1 MSAVFG
7 FRLPED
13 LRQYLQTMA
22 RQQRTTV
29 SHYLVMLV
37 LKDMEN
43 KTEGK
48 EVGKSKSEDRVSS
61 GRFVETVQ

>member
-7 FRLPED
+7 FRLPDD
-13 LRQYLQTMA
+13 LRQYLQKMA

-37 LKDMEN
+37 LQDMK

>member
-7 FRLPED
+7 FRLPDD
-13 LRQYLQTMA
+13 LRQYLQRMA

-29 SHYLVMLV
+29 SHYLIMLV
-37 LKDMEN
+37 LQDMQ

-48 EVGKSKSEDRVSS
+48 EVGKSKSKDRVSS

>member
-7 FRLPED
+7 FRLPDD
-13 LRQYLQTMA
+13 LRQYLQRMA

-29 SHYLVMLV
+29 SHYLIMLV
-37 LKDMEN
+37 LQDMK

>member
-13 LRQYLQTMA
+13 LRQYLQKMA

-29 SHYLVMLV
+29 SHYLIMLV
-37 LKDMEN
+37 LQDMK

-48 EVGKSKSEDRVSS
+48 EVGKSKSEDRISS

>member
-13 LRQYLQTMA
+13 LRQYLQEEA
-22 RQQRTTV
+22 KRQRTTV
-29 SHYLVMLV
+29 SHYLIMLV
-37 LKDMEN
+37 LQDMEK

-48 EVGKSKSEDRVSS
+48 NIGKSEDRISS
-61 GRFVETVQ
+61 SRFIEAI

>member
-13 LRQYLQTMA
+13 LRQYLQRQA
-22 RQQRTTV
+22 EQQRTTV
-29 SHYLVMLV
+29 SHYLVTLV
-37 LKDMEN
+37 LQDMK

-48 EVGKSKSEDRVSS
+48 EIGKSKSEDRISS
-61 GRFVETVQ
+61 SRFIEAI

>member
-48 EVGKSKSEDRVSS
+48 EVGKSKFEDRVSS
-61 GRFVETVQ
+61 GGFSEAV

>member
-7 FRLPED
+7 FRLPDD
-13 LRQYLQTMA
+13 LRNYLQCKA

-37 LKDMEN
+37 LKDME
-43 KTEGK
+43 K
-48 EVGKSKSEDRVSS
+48 EMGVKEIGEFENRVSAS
-61 GRFVETVQ
+61 R

>member
-1 MSAVFG
+1 LSAVFG

-22 RQQRTTV
+22 QQQRTTV
-29 SHYLVMLV
+29 SHYLIMLV
-37 LKDMEN
+37 LQDIK

>member
-13 LRQYLQTMA
+13 LRQYLQKMA

-29 SHYLVMLV
+29 SHYLIMLV
-37 LKDMEN
+37 LQDMK

-61 GRFVETVQ
+61 GRIVETVQ

>member
-13 LRQYLQTMA
+13 LRQYLQKMA

-29 SHYLVMLV
+29 SHYLIMLV
-37 LKDMEN
+37 LKDMEK
-43 KTEGK
+43 KTEEK
-48 EVGKSKSEDRVSS
+48 EVEKD
-61 GRFVETVQ
+61 

>member
-13 LRQYLQTMA
+13 LRQYLQKMA

-29 SHYLVMLV
+29 SHYLIMLV
-37 LKDMEN
+37 LQDMEK
-43 KTEGK
+43 KTEEK
-48 EVGKSKSEDRVSS
+48 EVEKD
-61 GRFVETVQ
+61 

>member
-37 LKDMEN
+37 LQDMK

-61 GRFVETVQ
+61 GGFVEAV

>member
-13 LRQYLQTMA
+13 LRQYLQKMA

-29 SHYLVMLV
+29 SHYLIMLV
-37 LKDMEN
+37 LQDMK

-48 EVGKSKSEDRVSS
+48 KVGESEN
-61 GRFVETVQ
+61 